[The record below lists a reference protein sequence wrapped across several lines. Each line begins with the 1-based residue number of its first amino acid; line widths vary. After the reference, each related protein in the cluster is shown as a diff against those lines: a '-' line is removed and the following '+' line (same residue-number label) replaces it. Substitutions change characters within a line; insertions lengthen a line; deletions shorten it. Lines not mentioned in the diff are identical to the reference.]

1 MSSLTERLKMIR
13 ESLGVSKR
21 EMSRKLDIAG
31 GSWQAYE
38 EGNTVPGGKVLEAL
52 AQEGYDINWLLTG
65 NGEMLSRWHWTNIVA
80 VEPSST
86 LAQTVSSSADIDE
99 DLLAAVVEA
108 VEEYLDQINGHLPPA
123 KMGQLVAALYKLF
136 SAEEEKKVDKATVI
150 SLVKLAA

>member
-1 MSSLTERLKMIR
+1 
-13 ESLGVSKR
+13 
-21 EMSRKLDIAG
+21 
-31 GSWQAYE
+31 
-38 EGNTVPGGKVLEAL
+38 VLEAL